1 MSSGLLNA
9 MPPTAVKKRTE
20 TMKYWIRIPIALL
33 ISVLAIRSASG
44 QNSRLATAS
53 DVARYLAG
61 MPVSGGAPLAS
72 LTRDPQW
79 LAHSNAMNQSF
90 AKMETRQLRNIRT
103 WRKAM
108 LNPVIPSNRVSLY
121 LSGGPDFLYA
131 NPFFPDAAA
140 YVLQ

>member
-1 MSSGLLNA
+1 MSSGLFECYA
-9 MPPTAVKKRTE
+9 AKAVKKRTE

-61 MPVSGGAPLAS
+61 MPVSDGSPLAS

-79 LAHSNAMNQSF
+79 LPHSNALNLSF
-90 AKMETRQLRNIRT
+90 PQKE
-103 WRKAM
+103 
-108 LNPVIPSNRVSLY
+108 NR
-121 LSGGPDFLYA
+121 PI
-131 NPFFPDAAA
+131 
-140 YVLQ
+140 